1 MAKVNLSIEQMKEK
15 LKSSLSS
22 RRFLHSIGVMDTAVQ
37 LAEIYGEDPW
47 DAALAGLLHDCAK
60 DMRGEEILQMCR
72 RFSIEADNITRE
84 QPELLHGKIG
94 ACIAQDEYGI
104 EDKRVLDAIRYHT
117 MGRENMSLLEKI
129 IFIAD
134 YIEPNRSFP
143 GVERIRKAAFSS
155 LDEAMLMSLDNTIR
169 QVIKKGV
176 LIHPDTIN
184 ARNYLVF
191 NDSSR

>member
-47 DAALAGLLHDCAK
+47 DAAVAGLLHDCAK